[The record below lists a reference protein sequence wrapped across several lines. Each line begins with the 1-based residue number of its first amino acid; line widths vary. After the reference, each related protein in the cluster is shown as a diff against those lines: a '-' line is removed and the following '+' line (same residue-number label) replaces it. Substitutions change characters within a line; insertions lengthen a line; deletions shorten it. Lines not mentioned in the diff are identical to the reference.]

1 MIEVIDHI
9 KAKHKNAVWVGG
21 AGKDPTDSS
30 LIIGRDIKNIVAGA
44 LDSSSSSSSSS
55 NSDSDDVDGDT
66 FNPSSSSSQP
76 PPVHID
82 VAMRSEIEITI
93 RTSGKLGCVR
103 FFFRDIKREQL
114 LFRRPLQ
121 TMHT

>member
-30 LIIGRDIKNIVAGA
+30 LIISRGIKNTLTA
-44 LDSSSSSSSSS
+44 DNSSSSSSSSS
-55 NSDSDDVDGDT
+55 SSDTDDVDGDT
-66 FNPSSSSSQP
+66 FTPSSSSSQP

-93 RTSGKLGCVR
+93 RNFWETGVCTI
-103 FFFRDIKREQL
+103 FFS
-114 LFRRPLQ
+114 
-121 TMHT
+121 